1 MILLLTFFGSS
12 SMKSR
17 DENFMRIKKVCSL
30 FKKISDGAHGN
41 TSGFHGSLTPHSM
54 WKVFQAMDVF
64 GRSFA
69 DLGAGNG
76 ILLSAA
82 LANGASKAHG
92 FELPEN
98 KANRYIFEAATAR
111 MTKVFSSRARAHLEF
126 KNIEKVEA
134 VELSLKYSSNSLF
147 LWKTKFSVLNRYR
160 RCHVEPSASFP
171 SGMGCT
177 LIAKFMFCTFVP
189 SALLWTDL

>member
-1 MILLLTFFGSS
+1 
-12 SMKSR
+12 
-17 DENFMRIKKVCSL
+17 L
-30 FKKISDGAHGN
+30 FKKTSDGAHGN
-41 TSGFHGSLTPHSM
+41 TSGFHGSLTSNST
-54 WKVFQAMDVF
+54 WKIFEALHVC

-82 LANGASKAHG
+82 LANGARKAHG

-134 VELSLKYSSNSLF
+134 VELS
-147 LWKTKFSVLNRYR
+147 
-160 RCHVEPSASFP
+160 
-171 SGMGCT
+171 
-177 LIAKFMFCTFVP
+177 
-189 SALLWTDL
+189 